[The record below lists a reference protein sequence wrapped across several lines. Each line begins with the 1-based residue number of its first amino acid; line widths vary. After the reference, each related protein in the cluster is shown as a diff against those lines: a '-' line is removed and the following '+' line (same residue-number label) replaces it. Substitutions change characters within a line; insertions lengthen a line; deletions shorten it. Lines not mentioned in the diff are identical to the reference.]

1 MEDRFYTYRRI
12 GYLKSNMAEEL
23 GIKITGTIYA
33 SPGVIKHI
41 KKKHGKHLN
50 KKIIENLVE
59 YMREIVNN
67 PEYIGIFK
75 DTDDIISVQIIKKY
89 DKYILIGIEINR
101 FRDYIYVSTMYPV
114 TDKKINNKIYSGK
127 LKKCL

>member
-12 GYLKSNMAEEL
+12 GYLKNNMAEEL

-41 KKKHGKHLN
+41 KRKHGKHLN

-59 YMREIVNN
+59 YMKEIVDN

-75 DTDDIISVQIIKKY
+75 DTEDIISVQIIKKY

-101 FRDYIYVSTMYPV
+101 FSDYIYVSTMYPV
-114 TDKKINNKIYSGK
+114 TDRKINNKIYSGK